1 MEGFYIEQDVISAS
15 NEIISKTTKT
25 QTLNV
30 IKDTLEAILQSST
43 TKSITDTIL
52 YDLEIIEDC
61 YKIDMYKFQFKAVT
75 DMLQKDIKNLKEAI
89 ALQLWLIVYLK
100 VTFRRIK
107 N

>member
-89 ALQLWLIVYLK
+89 ALQL
-100 VTFRRIK
+100 
-107 N
+107 

>member
-43 TKSITDTIL
+43 TKSITDTVL

-89 ALQLWLIVYLK
+89 ALQL
-100 VTFRRIK
+100 
-107 N
+107 